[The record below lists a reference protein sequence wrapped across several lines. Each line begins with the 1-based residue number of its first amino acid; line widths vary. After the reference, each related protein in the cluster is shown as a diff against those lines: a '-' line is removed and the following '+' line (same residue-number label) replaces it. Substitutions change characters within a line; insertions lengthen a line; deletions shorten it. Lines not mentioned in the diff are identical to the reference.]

1 MKNQTLSDILTE
13 YMPENIKIP
22 TSDMLNPSILSF
34 DSVQGVLVA
43 IILFVIILSCIKKVG
58 KLTMQ
63 CTGALII
70 IQICYIL
77 GTTSLNAYI
86 PFSSIFK
93 YDLLTSLAQ
102 LCVGTKLSDIILTIN
117 YVITTAFTIMANLLT
132 SIFSRPLDET
142 KQFFSQNK

>member
-1 MKNQTLSDILTE
+1 M
-13 YMPENIKIP
+13 Y
-22 TSDMLNPSILSF
+22 
-34 DSVQGVLVA
+34 
-43 IILFVIILSCIKKVG
+43 KKVG

-77 GTTSLNAYI
+77 GTTSLNTYI